1 MWFPNGCNTISPV
14 QSQKQARSLKFRFKK
29 KRDCT
34 IGIVKAKALISCAVT
49 VPKMFS
55 HLQNVG
61 FQGRAYIIYNVVSCN
76 ITINIGV

>member
-1 MWFPNGCNTISPV
+1 MWFPNGCNTNSPV

-29 KRDCT
+29 RDCT
-34 IGIVKAKALISCAVT
+34 TCIVKAKALISCAVT

-61 FQGRAYIIYNVVSCN
+61 FLMTGLTHIYNVGSSN
-76 ITINIGV
+76 IIINIGV